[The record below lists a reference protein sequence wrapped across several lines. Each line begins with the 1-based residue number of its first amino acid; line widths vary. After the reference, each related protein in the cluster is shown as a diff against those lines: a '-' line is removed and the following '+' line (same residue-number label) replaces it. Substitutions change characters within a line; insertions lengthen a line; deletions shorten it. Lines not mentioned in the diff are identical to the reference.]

1 MNVELE
7 DIIKKK
13 DRGLGE
19 VVSTLI
25 FLVVTALLTP
35 MVAYYATNI
44 TTPSTSTSATSSRP
58 RTSRR

>member
-7 DIIKKK
+7 DIIKKN

-35 MVAYYATNI
+35 VVAYYATNI